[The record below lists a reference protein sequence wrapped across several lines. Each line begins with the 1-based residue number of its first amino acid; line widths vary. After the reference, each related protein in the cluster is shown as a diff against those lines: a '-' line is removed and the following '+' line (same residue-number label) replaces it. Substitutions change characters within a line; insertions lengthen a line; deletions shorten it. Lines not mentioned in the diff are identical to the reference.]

1 MTEVQ
6 LKQIKKVDI
15 YPKLRDRRT
24 DIFYFMEYS
33 TNIFTRFVLEFEF
46 YVLREHLARQNEG
59 YSNGWSRRGEWERQ
73 WKKERERERWKE
85 GLKNQVAYSWS
96 VSLWLWEG
104 IITTRKTVLPKS
116 RSFCDFK
123 VYQWQW
129 AIRRIAGRK
138 GGNSKLAAYE
148 HVLYKVQVC
157 CKADRAAKPFD
168 RPREQAN
175 QRVFQFNV
183 LFYFIGRKE
192 SFAPLSESP
201 EES

>member
-73 WKKERERERWKE
+73 WKKEREREREREMERGIEKPSGIFVE
-85 GLKNQVAYSWS
+85 RKSMAMGGHNNYSQN
-96 VSLWLWEG
+96 
-104 IITTRKTVLPKS
+104 
-116 RSFCDFK
+116 C
-123 VYQWQW
+123 
-129 AIRRIAGRK
+129 
-138 GGNSKLAAYE
+138 
-148 HVLYKVQVC
+148 
-157 CKADRAAKPFD
+157 
-168 RPREQAN
+168 
-175 QRVFQFNV
+175 
-183 LFYFIGRKE
+183 
-192 SFAPLSESP
+192 SP
-201 EES
+201 